1 MEWVAHILIVVG
13 AYTSS
18 TPVQFERFEDLQACR
33 QAAAVVVQAAE
44 EAHAVAP
51 KMRCT
56 PVSSKARPK
65 EQ

>member
-13 AYTSS
+13 VYSS

-56 PVSSKARPK
+56 PVSSKARPR